1 MPIPDTLGEGR
12 GAAPGH
18 AIDRAAATDE
28 FNPARYHDTVKDR
41 VLEAIQAKVDG
52 QEIVA
57 DEPQAQETKIID
69 LMEALKA
76 SLAKSGKAPA
86 GKRPGL

>member
-1 MPIPDTLGEGR
+1 M
-12 GAAPGH
+12 
-18 AIDRAAATDE
+18 
-28 FNPARYHDTVKDR
+28 
-41 VLEAIQAKVDG
+41 LEAIQAKVDG

-76 SLAKSGKAPA
+76 SLSKSGKAPA
-86 GKRPGL
+86 GKAPAMKVEKGGKAAKSDRGEKRVKKAARG